1 MSRFTIYFL
10 KILKIG
16 FPLIIG
22 VFCVFSGSI
31 LAHAATT
38 RTWDGGGSG
47 NNWSTKENWSGDTV
61 PTVDDWVVF
70 DGSSSTKS
78 STIDSSFAGSMAGIT
93 IHSTYTG
100 TLTQSRTLTIGS
112 AGFVQAGGTFNG
124 GSYNITLNGDFT
136 FSGGTFK
143 APSKIVY
150 INGNFTHTAGGT
162 FTHNSGTVTFSA
174 TSGSKVFDFN
184 TSDTFYHFTVNAPGG
199 EMSIADG
206 DSLIV
211 AGTLTFV
218 DGVVNGAYLEAQ
230 GSTTTVGA
238 GFDGG
243 NATLKFSGSR
253 TNQSF
258 SLSGAEDKYNGS
270 IMVNKS
276 SGTVTLFS
284 GLTLEPGSSFY
295 MTAGTFFPSTYNFT
309 MPAGGT
315 FYQQG
320 GTFNGGSGT
329 WDIDADLTI
338 TAGAFKATAGT
349 LFFSGTWNHSVVT
362 GGFNSNGGTFV
373 FDAFSDTA
381 SSKTW
386 EIYSSEGFYNLT
398 IHSPNV
404 ELNLGAGDYINVSNQ
419 LILMDGAV
427 NNGYFQVIAP
437 LVQVGPDYDGGNTI
451 LKFNGTNAQVFDLT
465 GAEDRWDGS
474 VYSIKTGGT
483 ITLASDLVLQA
494 GAAFN
499 MYYEGGAFDCGTH
512 NFTLPAGG
520 AFTLSAGSFNGG
532 SGTLDIDTLMT
543 ISGTG
548 QFMSTSGNFY
558 VGNNFNH
565 SGGTFNAN
573 HGTVIFDGDIL
584 DRTFNSLES
593 DSFYN
598 FTIQTGTISLNGE
611 SLMVT
616 GIFNNNGA
624 LRLRGDEILSL
635 VSDSDS
641 GVIELVGDA
650 DAAEDLIV
658 IPSIFGSVYNLMFNP
673 ADGVMDTFV
682 LSAPLEVNGD
692 LTIASGTLDVSE
704 NSFGVIVA
712 GNWMN
717 YGAFLARNGTV
728 TFDDA
733 GRMSTIFGSHNF
745 YNLNVTTPGKAVYFP
760 AGGMQT
766 ILGTMTLAGLA
777 DQKVMLRSTEPGV
790 YWGLN
795 VVNSLVANVDVSDS
809 DASFGPWIDAGATS
823 IFMDHNVNWYAN
835 DPPVVSGISA
845 AQLQDGTGIVTVSFV
860 VDDSDLNDTVQ
871 ALVEYNVGAGWQKA
885 TLSEEASTIFATHG
899 LPAIDNDNVWPV
911 GNDSGFIVT
920 SSGENTISVQWLSS
934 ADVPMADVSGAQVRI
949 VLFDGL
955 ETSEIVSSPEF
966 ALDHGVPTGL
976 ADFVSLGTTSS
987 SIQMGWTPVADSHF
1001 DHYEIWVGPILEE
1014 VENQSGSALKWDSFH
1029 DANLTTISTSTT
1041 TIIGLLENT
1050 TYYLKIFARDA
1061 YGNKTSLP
1069 VISVNTNARPRAISF
1084 AALPVMDGGGEV
1096 VLSFT
1101 VQDLDGDD
1109 ALQALV
1115 EYEVGAGWQ
1124 KATLSEDPSDVT
1136 ATQGFPK
1143 IENDNAYPIGNSDGW
1158 IMTSSGDNAVT
1169 VVWLSK
1175 TDVSTADLA
1184 TAQFRITFYD
1194 GIEAG
1199 DATLLTDVVLDNA
1212 APLPVA
1218 DFSTL
1223 STTSTTAQLAWTAT
1237 ADSHFDH
1244 YEVWVGTDAV
1254 EVESRSGSAMEW
1266 DAEDDVN
1273 LNTITTNSTSL
1284 IGLLENTMYSV
1295 QLFAMDAYHNETAS
1309 SLVSFSTNATP
1320 TVSEVT
1326 ATPLSHENG
1335 LVSVQFTFNDL
1346 NGQDGQALV
1355 EYTTGGEW
1363 QKATLSEYLSA
1374 TTATFGIPDV
1384 ENDNAYQ
1391 LGNSDGFIQT
1401 FEGANTITIL
1411 WDSFA
1416 DEENLDSD
1424 HVQIRV
1430 TPYDGIE
1437 TGETVVTDEFV
1448 MDYSGPVGMADFV
1461 LTISEAQFM
1470 GTWTP
1475 VSSESHFSHYEMWV
1489 GLSAEEVLARAGSA
1503 MEWDENDDVTMSV
1516 MGSGSTIVVGVEP
1529 IAGNTYYAGL
1539 WAVDIYGN
1547 ESAPLT
1553 STLSIP
1559 LPTVPVEDEEE
1570 TPVEEEEEE
1579 APVEDEEEAPVEEEE
1594 EAPVEDEE
1602 EAPVEEEEE
1611 APVEEEEEAPVEDEE
1626 EAPVE
1631 DEEEAPVVEETPFVV
1646 VHSSGG
1652 GGGSSGW
1659 SHVGSS
1665 VSQEVT
1671 DEAIY
1676 GAADEVASDEVVSD
1690 EVVSD
1695 EVVSDEAVSDEPVS
1709 DEVASDEPVSDEVAS
1724 DEVVSD
1730 EVFEGVSLEV
1740 PSIDTSEISAPEA
1753 IVTVDAFAQTGL
1765 SADPVSNVT
1774 FIQSLFVPAG
1784 FSLRTQVAQLSFR
1797 FLVDSALQN
1806 IDTYAKAMAMMVNQ
1820 ASLHSGAE
1828 FSVQQPSVNASGH
1841 VAYTPNDVS
1850 SRKIFGVEREMLL
1863 KVLCRARK

>member
-1 MSRFTIYFL
+1 
-10 KILKIG
+10 
-16 FPLIIG
+16 
-22 VFCVFSGSI
+22 
-31 LAHAATT
+31 
-38 RTWDGGGSG
+38 
-47 NNWSTKENWSGDTV
+47 
-61 PTVDDWVVF
+61 
-70 DGSSSTKS
+70 
-78 STIDSSFAGSMAGIT
+78 
-93 IHSTYTG
+93 
-100 TLTQSRTLTIGS
+100 
-112 AGFVQAGGTFNG
+112 
-124 GSYNITLNGDFT
+124 
-136 FSGGTFK
+136 
-143 APSKIVY
+143 
-150 INGNFTHTAGGT
+150 
-162 FTHNSGTVTFSA
+162 
-174 TSGSKVFDFN
+174 
-184 TSDTFYHFTVNAPGG
+184 
-199 EMSIADG
+199 
-206 DSLIV
+206 
-211 AGTLTFV
+211 
-218 DGVVNGAYLEAQ
+218 
-230 GSTTTVGA
+230 
-238 GFDGG
+238 
-243 NATLKFSGSR
+243 
-253 TNQSF
+253 
-258 SLSGAEDKYNGS
+258 
-270 IMVNKS
+270 
-276 SGTVTLFS
+276 
-284 GLTLEPGSSFY
+284 
-295 MTAGTFFPSTYNFT
+295 
-309 MPAGGT
+309 
-315 FYQQG
+315 
-320 GTFNGGSGT
+320 
-329 WDIDADLTI
+329 
-338 TAGAFKATAGT
+338 
-349 LFFSGTWNHSVVT
+349 
-362 GGFNSNGGTFV
+362 
-373 FDAFSDTA
+373 
-381 SSKTW
+381 
-386 EIYSSEGFYNLT
+386 
-398 IHSPNV
+398 
-404 ELNLGAGDYINVSNQ
+404 
-419 LILMDGAV
+419 
-427 NNGYFQVIAP
+427 
-437 LVQVGPDYDGGNTI
+437 
-451 LKFNGTNAQVFDLT
+451 
-465 GAEDRWDGS
+465 
-474 VYSIKTGGT
+474 
-483 ITLASDLVLQA
+483 
-494 GAAFN
+494 
-499 MYYEGGAFDCGTH
+499 
-512 NFTLPAGG
+512 
-520 AFTLSAGSFNGG
+520 
-532 SGTLDIDTLMT
+532 
-543 ISGTG
+543 
-548 QFMSTSGNFY
+548 
-558 VGNNFNH
+558 
-565 SGGTFNAN
+565 
-573 HGTVIFDGDIL
+573 
-584 DRTFNSLES
+584 

-598 FTIQTGTISLNGE
+598 FTIQTGTIVLNGNP
-611 SLMVT
+611 LTVA
-616 GIFNNNGA
+616 GIFNNNGV
-624 LRLRGDEILSL
+624 LRLRGNEILSL
-635 VSDSDS
+635 VPDSDS
-641 GVIELVGDA
+641 GAIELVGDA
-650 DAAEDLIV
+650 DAAEDTIM
-658 IPSIFGSVYNLMFNP
+658 ISSIFGSVYNFMLNP

-682 LSAPLEVNGD
+682 LSAPLDVNGD
-692 LTIASGTLDVSE
+692 LAIASGMLDVSE
-704 NSFGVIVA
+704 NSFGVTVA

-717 YGAFLARNGTV
+717 YGNFLARNGTV

-733 GRMSTIFGSHNF
+733 GKTSIISGSHNF
-745 YNLNVTTPGKAVYFP
+745 YNLNVTAPGKAVYFS

-766 ILGTMTLAGLA
+766 VLGTLILAGAA

-795 VVNSLVANVDVSDS
+795 VVNSSVTNVDVSDS
-809 DASFGPWIDAGATS
+809 DASFGHWIDAGPMS
-823 IFMDHNVNWYAN
+823 IFTEHNVNWFSN
-835 DPPVVSGISA
+835 DPPVVSGIYA

-885 TLSEEASTIFATHG
+885 TLSEEASMIVATHG
-899 LPAIDNDNVWPV
+899 LPNVENDNAWQV
-911 GNDSGFIVT
+911 GNDLGYIVT
-920 SSGENTISVQWLSS
+920 SSGENTISVQWLST
-934 ADVPMADVSGAQVRI
+934 ADAPMVDISSAQVRI

-955 ETSEIVSSPEF
+955 ETSEIVSSPGF
-966 ALDHGVPTGL
+966 ALDHVAPLGL
-976 ADFVSLGTTSS
+976 ADFVSFGATSS
-987 SIQMGWTPVADSHF
+987 SIQTGWTPVSDAHF
-1001 DHYEIWVGPILEE
+1001 SHYEIWVGQVLEE
-1014 VENQSGSALKWDSFH
+1014 VESRSGSSLKWDAFH
-1029 DANLTTISTSTT
+1029 DANLSTISTSST
-1041 TIIGLLENT
+1041 TIPGLLENT
-1050 TYYLKIFARDA
+1050 TYYLKIFSLDT
-1061 YGNKTSLP
+1061 YGNETNLP

-1115 EYEVGAGWQ
+1115 EYEVGSGWQ

-1143 IENDNAYPIGNSDGW
+1143 IENDNVYPIGNADGW
-1158 IMTSSGDNAVT
+1158 ITTSSGDNAVT

-1175 TDVSTADLA
+1175 TDVPTADLA

-1320 TVSEVT
+1320 MVSEVT

-1384 ENDNAYQ
+1384 ENDNPYQ

-1401 FEGANTITIL
+1401 SEGANTITIL

-1437 TGETVVTDEFV
+1437 TGEAVVSDGFV
-1448 MDYSGPVGMADFV
+1448 MDYAEPVGMADFV
-1461 LTISEAQFM
+1461 LTTSGANFM
-1470 GTWTP
+1470 GVWTP
-1475 VSSESHFSHYEMWV
+1475 VLSESHFSHYEMWV

-1503 MEWDENDDVTMSV
+1503 MEWDENDDAAMSV
-1516 MGSGSTIVVGVEP
+1516 LGLGSTIVEGAEP

-1559 LPTVPVEDEEE
+1559 LPTVPVEDEDEAPVDDEEE
-1570 TPVEEEEEE
+1570 T
-1579 APVEDEEEAPVEEEE
+1579 PVEDEEET
-1594 EAPVEDEE
+1594 PVEDEE
-1602 EAPVEEEEE
+1602 ET
-1611 APVEEEEEAPVEDEE
+1611 PVEDEE
-1626 EAPVE
+1626 ETPVE
-1631 DEEEAPVVEETPFVV
+1631 DETPSVV

-1671 DEAIY
+1671 DEVIY
-1676 GAADEVASDEVVSD
+1676 GAADESVSDEPVSDEVVSD

-1695 EVVSDEAVSDEPVS
+1695 EVVSDEVAS
-1709 DEVASDEPVSDEVAS
+1709 DEVASDEVAS

-1730 EVFEGVSLEV
+1730 EVASDEPFEGVSLEV
-1740 PSIDTSEISAPEA
+1740 PFIDTPEISAPEA

-1806 IDTYAKAMAMMVNQ
+1806 IDMYAKAMAMMVNQ
-1820 ASLHSGAE
+1820 ASLHSSPE
-1828 FSVQQPSVNASGH
+1828 FSVQQPSVNSSGH